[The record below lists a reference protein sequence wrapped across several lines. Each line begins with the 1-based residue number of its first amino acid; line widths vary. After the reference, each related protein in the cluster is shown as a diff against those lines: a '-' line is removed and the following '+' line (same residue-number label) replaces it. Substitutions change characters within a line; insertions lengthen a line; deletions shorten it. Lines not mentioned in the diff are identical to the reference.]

1 MQAITCGATPKN
13 DVYDK
18 NLVDL
23 FLSSEKE
30 RFDSLIGQ
38 SALYQNKILM
48 SSPGFNYLNTTT
60 EGRTNEALRSLILKE
75 FYECEKYFPYL
86 GDIFLSL
93 FFNKQSVRKIKSVT
107 RFSKSQESIL
117 FDTVENDSAKDICK
131 WFVNHS
137 NIERTINVQEHEG
150 VDIAVEFENN
160 FSFSFEYDYDF
171 YNGMID
177 VTFRDYRFIII
188 DGYIESIGEIH
199 HLLTEAASNKEPY
212 VIFCYGMSEDVKHN
226 IMTNNRRGITKVL
239 PVSLN
244 THDMNTLNILNDIAV
259 IHDASVIT
267 SKMGQ
272 TISQET
278 RKQLPVAKKI
288 TFFKNK
294 IYIDPV
300 CSDKKIMRHK
310 KFLAERLSE
319 AKRKSD
325 VNLDPLKNRIKN
337 FSMKRLNLFLPARI
351 KNNQDFNRDLM
362 YTIGFLKNINKSMFL
377 IRMNDER
384 QFLVPECYLKIAKE
398 KAKSLHS
405 ILNSIN
411 IVIS

>member
-1 MQAITCGATPKN
+1 MQATTCGVTPKN

-18 NLVDL
+18 KFVKF

-30 RFDSLIGQ
+30 RFESLIGQ
-38 SALYQNKILM
+38 SALYQNKSLM
-48 SSPGFNYLNTTT
+48 SSVGFNYLNTTV
-60 EGRTNEALRSLILKE
+60 EGKTNDSLRSLVLKE

-93 FFNKQSVRKIKSVT
+93 FFDKSSVKRVKSISRFNKINEGDFLKTLENEEAKSI
-107 RFSKSQESIL
+107 SS
-117 FDTVENDSAKDICK
+117 
-131 WFVNHS
+131 WFLNNS
-137 NIERTINVQEHEG
+137 NLERTINVQDHSG
-150 VDIAVEFENN
+150 KDIVAEFEEN
-160 FSFSFEYDYDF
+160 FSFSFQYDYDF
-171 YNGMID
+171 FNRMID
-177 VTFRDYRFIII
+177 VTFRDYKFIII

-199 HLLTEAASNKEPY
+199 HLLTEASQNKEPY
-212 VIFCYGMSEDVKHN
+212 VIFCYGMSEDVKYN

-239 PVSLN
+239 PVSLD

-259 IHDASVIT
+259 IHDGDVIT

-278 RKQLPVAKKI
+278 RKQLPIGRKI

-300 CSDKKIMRHK
+300 CSEIKIMRHK

-337 FSMKRLNLFLPARI
+337 FSMKRLNLYLPSHL
-351 KNNQDFNRDLM
+351 KNNQDFNRELM
-362 YTIGFLKNINKSMFL
+362 YSISFLKNINKSLSMV
-377 IRMNDER
+377 IINKRMI
-384 QFLVPECYLKIAKE
+384 LLPSCYLKMAKE
-398 KAKSLHS
+398 KSKSLHS
-405 ILNSIN
+405 IIDNIN